1 MPKKPAKKSR
11 YFDSQIREYIMATRF
26 RGYTKYKAYGDFVN
40 NTVTGFE
47 NLKTASIRL
56 EKTDQFKRLLEELEG
71 LRNQQLVTM
80 QPLINTKIE
89 TTIVNTLDEVNSL
102 LNDMKGEFSGDI
114 KKRVE
119 VVKAAAIVLTSL
131 KNNREPKPVDEKVKE
146 PEETRKSVVID
157 IGKHVS

>member
-47 NLKTASIRL
+47 NLKAASLRL

-89 TTIVNTLDEVNSL
+89 VTIVNTLDEINSL
-102 LNDMKGEFSGDI
+102 LNDMKESGDVR
-114 KKRVE
+114 KRVE
-119 VVKAAAIVLTSL
+119 VVKAAAVVLTSL

>member
-1 MPKKPAKKSR
+1 MPKKAAKKSR
-11 YFDSQIREYIMATRF
+11 YFDSQVREYIMATRF
-26 RGYTKYKAYGDFVN
+26 RGYTKYKAFGDFVN

-47 NLKTASIRL
+47 HLKAASIRL

-71 LRNQQLVTM
+71 MRNQQLATM

-89 TTIVNTLDEVNSL
+89 TTIVNTLDEINSL
-102 LNDMKGEFSGDI
+102 LNDMKESGDVR
-114 KKRVE
+114 KRVE
-119 VVKAAAIVLTSL
+119 VVKAAAVVLTSL

>member
-1 MPKKPAKKSR
+1 MPKKAAKKSR
-11 YFDSQIREYIMATRF
+11 YFDSQVREYIMATRF

-71 LRNQQLVTM
+71 MRNQQLATM

-89 TTIVNTLDEVNSL
+89 TTIVNTLDEINSL
-102 LNDMKGEFSGDI
+102 LNDMKESGDVR
-114 KKRVE
+114 KRVE
-119 VVKAAAIVLTSL
+119 VVKAAATVLTSL
-131 KNNREPKPVDEKVKE
+131 KNGREPKSIDQKEKEIEE
-146 PEETRKSVVID
+146 PRKPVVID